1 MKLSSIGKK
10 IVVFS
15 DVHNEINKTKK
26 IIEKENADYNI
37 CLGDWFDSFNL
48 DDTLHYKLTAEYL
61 VNEFLPKKKNNVTLF
76 GNHDLHYFFK
86 NQHTMCSGFE
96 RRKHEAI
103 WEVIP
108 NFSFVDKFK
117 WYIWIDDYLCTHAGL
132 HPNFIDPAC
141 KNNEDINTFLK
152 KESERADVALTSQM
166 EHWFYN
172 AGFSRGGKQRQG
184 GIVWLDFNDEFEC
197 VNGLNQIVG
206 HTPQRNGTCSVLT
219 NAENSDNMCID
230 CFQNQYLVIQ
240 DEKINIKKYIDL

>member
-1 MKLSSIGKK
+1 MKLSSMNKK

-15 DVHNEINKTKK
+15 DVHNEVFKTKK
-26 IIEKENADYNI
+26 IIDHEKADWNV
-37 CLGDWFDSFNL
+37 CLGDWFDSFEYDN
-48 DDTLHYKLTAEYL
+48 TRHYKVAAEYI
-61 VNEFLPKKKNNVTLF
+61 VNEFLCKENNVTLF

-86 NQHTMCSGFE
+86 NEHTMCSGFE
-96 RRKHEAI
+96 RRKHAAI

-117 WYIWIDDYLCTHAGL
+117 WHLWIDDYLCTHAGL

-141 KNNEDINTFLK
+141 KNNDDINNFLV
-152 KESERADVALTSQM
+152 KESKRADDALVARM
-166 EHWFYN
+166 EHWFYS
-172 AGFSRGGKQRQG
+172 AGRTRGGKQRQG

-197 VNGLNQIVG
+197 VEGLNQIVG
-206 HTPQRNGTCSVLT
+206 HTNQRHGTCSVLI

-240 DEKINIKKYIDL
+240 NGQINIKKYIDL

>member
-26 IIEKENADYNI
+26 IIEKESADYNI
-37 CLGDWFDSFNL
+37 CLGDWFDSFTL
-48 DDTLHYKLTAEYL
+48 DDTYHYRLTAEYL
-61 VNEFLPKKKNNVTLF
+61 VNEFLPKENNITLF

-86 NQHTMCSGFE
+86 SQYTMCSGFE

-103 WEVIP
+103 SEII
-108 NFSFVDKFK
+108 NYSFVDKFK
-117 WYIWIDDYLCTHAGL
+117 WYIWIDSYLCTHAGL
-132 HPNFIDPAC
+132 HRNWIDPKC
-141 KNNEDINTFLK
+141 NNNKDIDNFLQ
-152 KESERADVALTSQM
+152 KESKRADKALIGQK
-166 EHWFYN
+166 EHWFYE
-172 AGFSRGGKQRQG
+172 AGRSRGGRNRQG

-197 VNGLNQIVG
+197 KNGLNQIVG
-206 HTPQRNGTCSVLT
+206 HTPQRNGTCTVLT
-219 NAENSDNMCID
+219 NSENSDNMCID